1 MTFFVASCIFVVL
14 LFVGPAAGFGSTP
27 LPQPLPSEGQLFV
40 QELGLS
46 QFMHFSVNPFSE
58 STQHN
63 CVNGTGVDAP
73 PCLPAA
79 VFNPTNL
86 STDQWVE
93 TAVTFGAKEICL
105 TAHHEGG
112 FALWDTAYTNYSV
125 MHSPY
130 GKDVVAQF
138 VKSCAKHNVK
148 PCYYFP
154 PNANGWLMTH
164 NASREEFE
172 RVQMGQM
179 TELLTKYD
187 PPPSRL
193 WWDHYGDDGKGPCWE
208 PGTPKIGPN
217 PVLCPYGTFP
227 ADWKRFIALARKLSP
242 TTMLCPGPDCVSG
255 YQHVGFPPYP
265 VWLPCNEKN
274 GKGMGCTLKDH
285 EMPGSA
291 NLTKAQQT
299 FGALTY
305 SGSMHRGWFCNGDCL
320 QGKFWNATR
329 IWQTYVAIVG
339 IGRTATLNAPPGTT
353 GQIVP
358 ELADA
363 MAQFGRKMK
372 ELMKPVTPSAI
383 QYNLTSTTC
392 DNTVVGELHLG
403 ANGGAGEYLINAI
416 MTKEDLARGQRIT
429 SYALDYQEGEGPSTS
444 WIPFKLGNFSGPNNV
459 AAEGV
464 HGLSV
469 GARIIDFVPPTRAKK
484 VRFRCLSAAGGNVY
498 LSSFSAHSGCDAVG
512 SCFKTQTQKA

>member
-1 MTFFVASCIFVVL
+1 
-14 LFVGPAAGFGSTP
+14 
-27 LPQPLPSEGQLFV
+27 
-40 QELGLS
+40 
-46 QFMHFSVNPFSE
+46 
-58 STQHN
+58 
-63 CVNGTGVDAP
+63 
-73 PCLPAA
+73 
-79 VFNPTNL
+79 
-86 STDQWVE
+86 
-93 TAVTFGAKEICL
+93 
-105 TAHHEGG
+105 
-112 FALWDTAYTNYSV
+112 
-125 MHSPY
+125 
-130 GKDVVAQF
+130 
-138 VKSCAKHNVK
+138 
-148 PCYYFP
+148 
-154 PNANGWLMTH
+154 
-164 NASREEFE
+164 
-172 RVQMGQM
+172 
-179 TELLTKYD
+179 
-187 PPPSRL
+187 
-193 WWDHYGDDGKGPCWE
+193 
-208 PGTPKIGPN
+208 
-217 PVLCPYGTFP
+217 
-227 ADWKRFIALARKLSP
+227 
-242 TTMLCPGPDCVSG
+242 
-255 YQHVGFPPYP
+255 
-265 VWLPCNEKN
+265 
-274 GKGMGCTLKDH
+274 MGCTLEDH

-291 NLTKAQQT
+291 NLKPAQQT

-305 SGSMHRGWFCNGDCL
+305 SGSMHQGWFCNGDCL

-383 QYNLTSTTC
+383 KYNLTSTTC
-392 DNTVVGELHLG
+392 DNTVVGELDLST
-403 ANGGAGEYLINAI
+403 NGGAGEYLINAI

-498 LSSFSAHSGCDAVG
+498 LSSFSVHSGCDAVG